1 MYPFGLGRGLSSSL
15 AKAVV
20 FKPASSFS
28 SSVLLPPTL
37 APSYVSAFP
46 VSAHPSVPQLFN
58 SRFILPHPLK
68 DQRLPQIDPWCTSFA
83 AKTRSCAACFSTS
96 YSMTEPSHG
105 RLHASCYCGNIR
117 VAIEW
122 PNLGP
127 TITVRACGC
136 GFCTKHK
143 AAWTS
148 NPRGHFHLRIAD
160 SSRVTQYRLGTNT
173 ADFHV
178 CSTCGVVPIVTCV
191 MEGTRYAVVNAHA
204 LNDIPVSQ
212 LVQTLTDF
220 EGETTENRLARR
232 RRNWTPEG
240 TGNASGI

>member
-1 MYPFGLGRGLSSSL
+1 MRRQQFS
-15 AKAVV
+15 
-20 FKPASSFS
+20 KPASSFS
-28 SSVLLPPTL
+28 SSVLLPSHSGTLSCVCLHYIGPPIRSSILQQSFQSPSPTERSTP
-37 APSYVSAFP
+37 ATI
-46 VSAHPSVPQLFN
+46 N
-58 SRFILPHPLK
+58 
-68 DQRLPQIDPWCTSFA
+68 PWRTSFA
-83 AKTRSCAACFSTS
+83 AKTRSCAAWSSTS
-96 YSMTEPSHG
+96 YSMTEPSDD

-148 NPRGHFHLRIAD
+148 NPGGHFHLRIAD

-204 LNDIPVSQ
+204 LNDIPVSR

-240 TGNASGI
+240 TGNASGN